1 LSWTALIS
9 RQQYSTGSAAA
20 VVSRQGRRLQARQ
33 QQQEANSSSKLRGL
47 QQSTRLAAAYS
58 RLQGLQQT
66 TAGYEAY
73 SSTHQTKRPTSAEV
87 RAEVR
92 VFRSEERSRGG
103 EINFSPPLTLSCCG
117 VFCIINHLHHDIM
130 MSLLLGRPRVHEI
143 KSSPLV
149 NHVLVR
155 SRVRPFEPPGY
166 QKLHGSED
174 GIRSYCWPYASQ
186 DPDVRPTSSTK
197 IQLTASRPSQ
207 LA

>member
-1 LSWTALIS
+1 MLLQWSADKAGGCRL
-9 RQQYSTGSAAA
+9 GSSNRRPTAAA
-20 VVSRQGRRLQARQ
+20 NY
-33 QQQEANSSSKLRGL
+33 EANSSSKLRGL
-47 QQSTRLAAAYS
+47 QQTTRLAAAYS
-58 RLQGLQQT
+58 RLQGLRQH
-66 TAGYEAY
+66 TAGYKAY
-73 SSTHQTKRPTSAEV
+73 SSTQQTKRPTSAEV

-155 SRVRPFEPPGY
+155 SRVRPSSHSDIKKSMAPKMVVDPTVGRTPAKILTY
-166 QKLHGSED
+166 GRRPQP
-174 GIRSYCWPYASQ
+174 RSS
-186 DPDVRPTSSTK
+186 
-197 IQLTASRPSQ
+197 
-207 LA
+207 